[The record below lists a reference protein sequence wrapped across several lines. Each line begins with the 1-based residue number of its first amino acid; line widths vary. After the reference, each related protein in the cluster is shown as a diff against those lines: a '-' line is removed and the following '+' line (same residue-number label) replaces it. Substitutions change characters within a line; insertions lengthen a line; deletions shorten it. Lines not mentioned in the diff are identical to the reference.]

1 MIHEDIKKG
10 LNHLIENDRV
20 FHAVI
25 FSGTEGIGKKTLA
38 RSFAMAIHCES
49 ENMRPCGICP
59 SCIKHKTGNHP
70 DYREVLPEK
79 GKKIIGVDVVRE
91 AFEDLYIKPLIS
103 DKKIIFIPEADLLE
117 APGQNA
123 MLKSFEEP
131 PSYGVIIL
139 AVKNMSSLLATIKS
153 RAVIYELN
161 PVPEAKIGDII
172 KEKYP
177 EKAAEIP
184 FLASFSGGIIGKAI
198 SLCESEEFSALRK
211 EAINLLLSFPISRFG
226 ALKLSD
232 FFKGKEDKESV
243 LFDIA
248 LSFFRDLSACKEGAD
263 EFINS
268 DIGDKIKEVA
278 SKVSKKGAAEAPFLL
293 SEAKSKKAKNAIY
306 DLWITNL
313 FIEMWEVLNG

>member
-1 MIHEDIKKG
+1 MLHEDIVKG
-10 LNHLIENDRV
+10 LNNLIEKDRV
-20 FHAVI
+20 FHAVV

-49 ENMRPCGICP
+49 ENRPCGKCP

-70 DYREVLPEK
+70 DYKEVHPEK
-79 GKKIIGVDVVRE
+79 GKKSIGVDVVRE

-139 AVKNMSSLLATIKS
+139 AVKNLSSLLSTIKS

-161 PVPEAKIGDII
+161 PAPEAEIETIL
-172 KEKYP
+172 KENYP
-177 EKAAEIP
+177 EKEAEIP
-184 FLASFSGGIIGKAI
+184 FYKSFSGGIIGKAVA
-198 SLCESEEFSALRK
+198 LCESGEFSSLRS
-211 EAINLLLSFPISRFG
+211 EVTDLLKNFPKSRFG
-226 ALKLSD
+226 ALKLAD
-232 FFKGKEDKESV
+232 FFKEREDKEAM
-243 LFDIA
+243 LFDIT
-248 LSFFRDLSACKEGAD
+248 LSFFRDLAVLKEGSD
-263 EFINS
+263 DFLNS
-268 DIGDKIKEVA
+268 DIAEKIEEAGK
-278 SKVSKKGAAEAPFLL
+278 SVSKKGIVAALSLL
-293 SEAKSKKAKNAIY
+293 SESKGKKAKNAIY

>member
-1 MIHEDIKKG
+1 MIHEEIKKG
-10 LNHLIENDRV
+10 LNHLIETDRV

-49 ENMRPCGICP
+49 ENRPCGKCP

-70 DYREVLPEK
+70 DFREVHPEK
-79 GKKIIGVDVVRE
+79 GKKVIGVDVVRE

-139 AVKNMSSLLATIKS
+139 AVKNLSSLLATIKS

-161 PVPEAKIGDII
+161 PAPEDAIDRILR
-172 KEKYP
+172 EKYP
-177 EKAAEIP
+177 EKAGEIP
-184 FLASFSGGIIGKAI
+184 FYKSFSGGIIGKAV
-198 SLCESEEFSALRK
+198 SLCESEEFSAERGQ
-211 EAINLLLSFPISRFG
+211 LLSLLVDFPKSRFN
-226 ALKLSD
+226 ALRLSD
-232 FFKGKEDKESV
+232 YFKEREDKEAV
-243 LFDIA
+243 LFDIT
-248 LSFFRDLSACKEGAD
+248 LSFFRDLAASKEGSSD
-263 EFINS
+263 FINS
-268 DIGDKIKEVA
+268 DIGEKISA
-278 SKVSKKGAAEAPFLL
+278 SAKNLSKKGVISALLLL
-293 SEAKSKKAKNAIY
+293 SEAKGKKAKNAIY

>member
-1 MIHEDIKKG
+1 MLHEDIVKG
-10 LNHLIENDRV
+10 LNNLIEKDRV

-49 ENMRPCGICP
+49 ENRPCGKCP

-70 DYREVLPEK
+70 DYREVHPEK
-79 GKKIIGVDVVRE
+79 GKKTIGVDVIRD

-139 AVKNMSSLLATIKS
+139 AVKNLSSLLSTIKS

-161 PVPEAKIGDII
+161 PAPEDEIEKILN
-172 KEKYP
+172 ENYP
-177 EKAAEIP
+177 EKKTEIP
-184 FLASFSGGIIGKAI
+184 FYKSFSGGIIGKAVA
-198 SLCESEEFSALRK
+198 LCESGEFSDLRAEEIK
-211 EAINLLLSFPISRFG
+211 LLMEFPKSRF
-226 ALKLSD
+226 ASLRLAD
-232 FFKGKEDKESV
+232 FFKEREDKEAM

-248 LSFFRDLSACKEGAD
+248 LSYFRDLAAVKEGSD
-263 EFINS
+263 NIINS
-268 DIGDKIKEVA
+268 DVSEKISA
-278 SKVSKKGAAEAPFLL
+278 AANSLSKKGIISSLLLL

-313 FIEMWEVLNG
+313 FIQIWEVLND

>member
-1 MIHEDIKKG
+1 MIHEEIVKG
-10 LNHLIENDRV
+10 LNHLIEKDRV

-49 ENMRPCGICP
+49 DVKPCGKCP
-59 SCIKHKTGNHP
+59 SCVKHKTGNHP
-70 DYREVLPEK
+70 DYREVYPEK
-79 GKKIIGVDVVRE
+79 GKKVIGVDVIRE

-117 APGQNA
+117 TPGQNA

-131 PSYGVIIL
+131 PPYGVIIL
-139 AVKNMSSLLATIKS
+139 AVKSLSSLLSTIKS

-161 PVPEAKIGDII
+161 PAPEAEIEKILM
-172 KEKYP
+172 ENYP
-177 EKAAEIP
+177 EKASEIP
-184 FLASFSGGIIGKAI
+184 FYKSFSGGIIGKAVA
-198 SLCESEEFSALRK
+198 LCENEEFSNLRTEVTDLLASFPKSRFNALR
-211 EAINLLLSFPISRFG
+211 
-226 ALKLSD
+226 LSD
-232 FFKGKEDKESV
+232 YFKEREDKEAM
-243 LFDIA
+243 LFEIT
-248 LSFFRDLSACKEGAD
+248 LSFFRDLAAIKEGSD
-263 EFINS
+263 DLINS
-268 DIGDKIKEVA
+268 DIAGKMTNAADNL
-278 SKVSKKGAAEAPFLL
+278 SKKGVVSALLLL

>member
-1 MIHEDIKKG
+1 MIHEEITKG
-10 LNHLIENDRV
+10 LNHLIETDRI

-25 FSGTEGIGKKTLA
+25 FSGSEGIGKKTLA

-49 ENMRPCGICP
+49 EHNRPCGVCP

-70 DYREVLPEK
+70 DFLEVHPEK
-79 GKKIIGVDVVRE
+79 DKKIMGVNVIRE

-103 DKKIIFIPEADLLE
+103 DKKIIFIPDADMLE

-131 PSYGVIIL
+131 PPYGVIIL
-139 AVKNMSSLLATIKS
+139 AVKKLSSLLGTIKS

-161 PVPEAKIGDII
+161 PAPTSKIEEIL

-177 EKAAEIP
+177 EKEKEIP
-184 FLASFSGGIIGKAI
+184 FYASFSGGLIGKAVNF
-198 SLCESEEFSALRK
+198 CESEDFSALRDEEIK
-211 EAINLLLSFPISRFG
+211 LLTEFPKSRYG
-226 ALKLSD
+226 ALRLAD
-232 FFKGKEDKESV
+232 FFKEREDKDSYT
-243 LFDIA
+243 FDIA
-248 LSFFRDLSACKEGAD
+248 LSFFRDLAAGKEGSLD
-263 EFINS
+263 FINS
-268 DIGDKIKEVA
+268 DIKDKIVSLGA
-278 SKVSKKGAAEAPFLL
+278 NISKKGAAKALFLL
-293 SEAKSKKAKNAIY
+293 SEAKTKKSKNAIY